1 MLNISRYF
9 ESYIILIYDIQKINR
24 YSHRNLL
31 TVLCIFLW
39 DNNKILM
46 DIRRKEKNTRF
57 ENFYGSTAT
66 KPHFSVASYE
76 IYSRVNSLTFF
87 FIPSVVI
94 YVVEAL
100 FQRLHAKDIC
110 TSSTQHILFC
120 MRYNM
125 SNSKTTKTT
134 FQIFK

>member
-1 MLNISRYF
+1 ML
-9 ESYIILIYDIQKINR
+9 LYDIQKIYR
-24 YSHRNLL
+24 YSQRNLL
-31 TVLCIFLW
+31 TVLCIFYAT
-39 DNNKILM
+39 KI
-46 DIRRKEKNTRF
+46 DYSWKKEKNTRF
-57 ENFYGSTAT
+57 ENFYGSTTT

-94 YVVEAL
+94 YVVEEL

-110 TSSTQHILFC
+110 TRSTQHILFS

-125 SNSKTTKTT
+125 SNTKTTKTT
-134 FQIFK
+134 FHIFQ